1 MLMENLGSSQVDGVT
16 DQIEQD
22 AIINKYVEKGRRNS
36 IYDEQE

>member
-1 MLMENLGSSQVDGVT
+1 MENLGSSQVDGVT

-22 AIINKYVEKGRRNS
+22 AIIHKHVEKGRRNS